1 MVCAK
6 RAYTRFMEEAL
17 LNPDEKENP
26 DELLAE
32 IEKVL
37 HAAGNNSEADKRI
50 DSMSK
55 DQLNEILQIARILG
69 KQRRKQKRR
78 KKKKEKTEE
87 EQNGQQ
93 DDDNTMIA
101 EAEQREIEEEDE
113 ITVQQ

>member
-6 RAYTRFMEEAL
+6 RAYNRLMEEAL

-55 DQLNEILQIARILG
+55 DQLNEILQITRILG
-69 KQRRKQKRR
+69 KQQKQKRR
-78 KKKKEKTEE
+78 KKKKEETEE
-87 EQNGQQ
+87 ENGQQ
-93 DDDNTMIA
+93 DDDNTMTA
-101 EAEQREIEEEDE
+101 KEEQQEKEEEKE
-113 ITVQQ
+113 KITVQQ

>member
-6 RAYTRFMEEAL
+6 RAYNRFMEEAL

-37 HAAGNNSEADKRI
+37 HAAGNNSEADTRI

-55 DQLNEILQIARILG
+55 DQLSEILQIARILG
-69 KQRRKQKRR
+69 RQQKQKRR

-87 EQNGQQ
+87 EQKGLQ
-93 DDDNTMIA
+93 DDDNT
-101 EAEQREIEEEDE
+101 EEEQQEIEEEKE
-113 ITVQQ
+113 KIIVQQR

>member
-6 RAYTRFMEEAL
+6 RAYNRLMEEAL

-55 DQLNEILQIARILG
+55 DQLNEILQITRILG
-69 KQRRKQKRR
+69 KKQKRR
-78 KKKKEKTEE
+78 KKKKEETEE
-87 EQNGQQ
+87 ENGQQ
-93 DDDNTMIA
+93 DDDNTMTA
-101 EAEQREIEEEDE
+101 EEEQQE
-113 ITVQQ
+113 KEEEKEKITVQQ

>member
-6 RAYTRFMEEAL
+6 RAYNRFMKESL
-17 LNPDEKENP
+17 LNLDEKENP
-26 DELLAE
+26 DELLEE

-69 KQRRKQKRR
+69 KQQKQKRC

-87 EQNGQQ
+87 EQKGQRG
-93 DDDNTMIA
+93 DDNT
-101 EAEQREIEEEDE
+101 EEQQQEIEEEKE
-113 ITVQQ
+113 KIIVQQR

>member
-6 RAYTRFMEEAL
+6 RAYNRFMEEAL

-37 HAAGNNSEADKRI
+37 HADGTDNSEADKRI

-69 KQRRKQKRR
+69 KQQKQKKR
-78 KKKKEKTEE
+78 KKRKEETEE
-87 EQNGQQ
+87 ENGQQ
-93 DDDNTMIA
+93 DDGNIMTA
-101 EAEQREIEEEDE
+101 EEEQQEIEEEKE
-113 ITVQQ
+113 KITVQQ

>member
-6 RAYTRFMEEAL
+6 RAYTRFMKEAL

-55 DQLNEILQIARILG
+55 DQLNEILQIARILA
-69 KQRRKQKRR
+69 KQQKQKKR
-78 KKKKEKTEE
+78 KKKKEETEKDNGQQNDDNSMTAEE
-87 EQNGQQ
+87 EQQ
-93 DDDNTMIA
+93 
-101 EAEQREIEEEDE
+101 EK

>member
-6 RAYTRFMEEAL
+6 RAYNRFMEEAL

-26 DELLAE
+26 DELLTE

-55 DQLNEILQIARILG
+55 EQLNEILQIARILG
-69 KQRRKQKRR
+69 KQQKQKRR
-78 KKKKEKTEE
+78 KKKKEEKEE
-87 EQNGQQ
+87 EQKWEQ
-93 DDDNTMIA
+93 DDDNT
-101 EAEQREIEEEDE
+101 EEEQQE
-113 ITVQQ
+113 TEEKEKITVQQ